1 MTVDPSTLTV
11 PSEKRYSIMKMVD
24 SINAASYNAYTAI
37 SGVTWEERGPDNF
50 GGRTRAVMFDP
61 TDAANSYKKVWAAGV
76 AGGLWYNYD
85 VTSSATAWSK
95 VNDFWANLAVTTIAY
110 DPTDDSTFY
119 VGTGEG
125 WYNADAVRGQG
136 VWKTEDA
143 GQSWTQLTSTSG
155 SAYYY
160 IQKLVVT
167 PTRRVIVATRT
178 NLMYSDNG
186 GSSWTSSATG
196 VFADIEIA
204 ENGDIYASKGNY
216 FTAGDILKSTNN
228 GTSWASVLP
237 SGAGTIRRVE
247 LACAPSDSNIVYAVA
262 GNTSN
267 NIAWMKKSTDAG
279 SSWSNLSI
287 PRYLNDTTVHFTRGQ
302 AWYDLILAVH
312 PTNPAIVIAGG
323 IDLHKTTDS
332 GNTWNGIS
340 HWYGGYGR
348 PEVHAD

>member
-1 MTVDPSTLTV
+1 
-11 PSEKRYSIMKMVD
+11 
-24 SINAASYNAYTAI
+24 
-37 SGVTWEERGPDNF
+37 
-50 GGRTRAVMFDP
+50 
-61 TDAANSYKKVWAAGV
+61 
-76 AGGLWYNYD
+76 
-85 VTSSATAWSK
+85 
-95 VNDFWANLAVTTIAY
+95 
-110 DPTDDSTFY
+110 
-119 VGTGEG
+119 
-125 WYNADAVRGQG
+125 
-136 VWKTEDA
+136 
-143 GQSWTQLTSTSG
+143 
-155 SAYYY
+155 
-160 IQKLVVT
+160 
-167 PTRRVIVATRT
+167 
-178 NLMYSDNG
+178 
-186 GSSWTSSATG
+186 

-204 ENGDIYASKGNY
+204 ENGDIYASEGNY

-348 PEVHAD
+348 PEVHADQHAIAFRPGANNAAVFGNDGGTYYSSNVGSSSSPSFAHRVDGYNVTQFYAVAMKDSLGSNYMLAGAQDNGSHQFTSAGINSTTEVTGGDGAYCFIDQDDPTYQITSYVRNNWRRSTNGGQSFSAITSNSTGRFINPADYDDDANILYAAAASNQL

>member
-167 PTRRVIVATRT
+167 PTGRVIVATRT

-186 GSSWTSSATG
+186 GSS
-196 VFADIEIA
+196 
-204 ENGDIYASKGNY
+204 
-216 FTAGDILKSTNN
+216 
-228 GTSWASVLP
+228 
-237 SGAGTIRRVE
+237 
-247 LACAPSDSNIVYAVA
+247 
-262 GNTSN
+262 
-267 NIAWMKKSTDAG
+267 
-279 SSWSNLSI
+279 
-287 PRYLNDTTVHFTRGQ
+287 
-302 AWYDLILAVH
+302 
-312 PTNPAIVIAGG
+312 
-323 IDLHKTTDS
+323 
-332 GNTWNGIS
+332 
-340 HWYGGYGR
+340 
-348 PEVHAD
+348 